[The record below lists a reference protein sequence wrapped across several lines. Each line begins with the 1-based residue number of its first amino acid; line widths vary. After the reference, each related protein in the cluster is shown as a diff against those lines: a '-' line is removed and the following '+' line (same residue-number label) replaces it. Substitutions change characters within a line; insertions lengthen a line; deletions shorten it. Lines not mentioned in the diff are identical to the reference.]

1 MTCFQQVWRSNTG
14 LTVCSRVSATTKM
27 RSTTLLSPNVCQYM
41 LVLPPTKTY
50 RLTFSLAAYAI
61 LDPHN
66 YTRYNNPSQQP
77 ATGSIIGD
85 TSDPNAAT
93 TADFGAFW
101 GELASRF
108 ATNEKVIFG
117 LMNEV
122 SIS

>member
-1 MTCFQQVWRSNTG
+1 M
-14 LTVCSRVSATTKM
+14 LTWSAG
-27 RSTTLLSPNVCQYM
+27 
-41 LVLPPTKTY
+41 
-50 RLTFSLAAYAI
+50 AYAI

-66 YTRYNNPSQQP
+66 YMRYNNPSQQP

-108 ATNEKVIFG
+108 VDNEKVIFG

-122 SIS
+122 CLPYHAFDLY